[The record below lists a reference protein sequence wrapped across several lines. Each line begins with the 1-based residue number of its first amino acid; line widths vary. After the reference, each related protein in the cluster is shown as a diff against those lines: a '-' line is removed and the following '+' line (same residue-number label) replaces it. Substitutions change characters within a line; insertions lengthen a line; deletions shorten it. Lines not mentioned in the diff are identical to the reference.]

1 LYLYE
6 MMQNLM
12 ESIIKWDQAL
22 FFRINGQWTN
32 TFLDKWLLWFR
43 TSDNWIPFY
52 VFFLIFLIRKLKV
65 KTWKWLLLAIINVA
79 LTDQVSSN
87 FFKPIVHRLRPCQDP
102 LVLDKVKLVVDHCL
116 TSFSFTSSHAA
127 NHFGIA
133 TFIFLTLKPLFN
145 NYRYLFLLWAGII
158 SYAQV
163 YVGVHYPI
171 DVFVG
176 AVIGIFFG
184 WVLAYFY
191 SKWEQGSLQ
200 SL

>member
-1 LYLYE
+1 MYLYE

-32 TFLDKWLLWFR
+32 AFLDKLLLWFR

-52 VFFLIFLIRKLKV
+52 VFFLIYLIKKLKL
-65 KTWKWLLLAIINVA
+65 KTWKWLLIALVNVG

-87 FFKPIVHRLRPCQDP
+87 FFKPFVHRLRPCQDP
-102 LVLDKVKLVVDHCL
+102 LILDKVKLVVDHCL

-133 TFIFLTLKPLFN
+133 TFIFFSLKPLFN
-145 NYRYLFLLWAGII
+145 NYRYLFLVWAGII
-158 SYAQV
+158 AYAQV
-163 YVGVHYPI
+163 YVGVHYPL
-171 DVFVG
+171 DVLAG
-176 AVIGIFFG
+176 AIIGIIFG
-184 WVLAYFY
+184 WIAALLYN
-191 SKWEQGSLQ
+191 KWDAVKN
-200 SL
+200 

>member
-1 LYLYE
+1 MYLYQ

-52 VFFLIFLIRKLKV
+52 VVFLFFLIRKLKV
-65 KTWKWLLLAIINVA
+65 KTWKWLLLAIVNVA

-87 FFKPIVHRLRPCQDP
+87 FFKPFVHRLRPCQDP
-102 LVLDKVKLVVDHCL
+102 LVLHKVKLLVDHCL

-133 TFIFLTLKPLFN
+133 TFIFFTLRPLFK
-145 NYRYLFLLWAGII
+145 NYRYLFLVWAGII

-171 DVFVG
+171 DIIAG
-176 AVIGIFFG
+176 TIIGVVFG
-184 WVLAYFY
+184 WTAAFFY
-191 SKWEQGSLQ
+191 SKWERGSLKFQ
-200 SL
+200 